1 VKRWLVAVPV
11 ALVLLIGA
19 IAGAWWL
26 RRPKLAPPPTPQRLA
41 ALKAERD
48 ALEEKLRTA
57 VVAHGE
63 RSVME
68 APKGGLMLGIPTS
81 FTASIVEQ
89 VVTGLFN
96 ETTLVLR
103 NLKVQKKGEVKAK
116 MLIRKR
122 KLGSYSLDVT
132 IHEARGLLRP
142 GKPTLQFGGNRVGV
156 VLPVRLAQGEGR
168 ADLQFGWDSKG
179 AAANMVCGDV
189 EVVRPVTGNVT
200 PEDYT
205 LGGSF
210 DIASAGE
217 AILLRPRFPDLAV
230 RLRVDPSEDA
240 WAVVE
245 EVVKKQRKGCEIAL
259 NKVDIKEK
267 LSQILGRGFNVKIPQ
282 KIFKPIRLPAG
293 VSQSLEVQGIRLALH
308 VKPTGVLVANDR
320 IWYGAD
326 VRLSR
331 SAAPPSGSKPREAAK
346 TSKAPKASQS
356 PKAPPPPQ
364 DGK

>member
-1 VKRWLVAVPV
+1 MRRWLAVP
-11 ALVLLIGA
+11 AVLLLVVGMA
-19 IAGAWWL
+19 AAFLVL
-26 RRPKLAPPPTPQRLA
+26 RRPSLPPPPTAARLT
-41 ALKAERD
+41 ALRAERD
-48 ALEEKLRTA
+48 ALEQKLREA
-57 VVAHGE
+57 VMAHGE
-63 RSVME
+63 KSVMD

-81 FTASIVEQ
+81 FTASILEQ
-89 VVTGLFN
+89 VVTGLFH

-103 NLKVQKKGEVKAK
+103 NLKVHKQGEVKAK

-122 KLGSYSLDVT
+122 KLGTYALNVN

-142 GKPTLQFGGNRVGV
+142 GKPTLRFGGNRVTV

-168 ADLQFGWDSKG
+168 AELQFAWDSKG

-189 EVVRPVTGNVT
+189 EVTRPVTGNVT

-205 LGGSF
+205 VSGSF

-217 AILLRPRFPDLAV
+217 AIVLRPRFPDLAV
-230 RLRVDPSEDA
+230 RLRVDPSDQA

-267 LSQILGRGFNVKIPQ
+267 LGAILGRGFNVKIPQ

-326 VRLSR
+326 VRMSR
-331 SAAPPSGSKPREAAK
+331 APAPAAGAKPREGVETAK
-346 TSKAPKASQS
+346 
-356 PKAPPPPQ
+356 
-364 DGK
+364 GR